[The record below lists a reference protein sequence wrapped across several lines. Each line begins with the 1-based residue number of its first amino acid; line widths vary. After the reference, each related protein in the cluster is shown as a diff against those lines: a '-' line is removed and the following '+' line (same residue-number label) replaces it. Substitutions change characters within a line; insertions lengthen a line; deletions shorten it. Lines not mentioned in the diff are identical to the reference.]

1 MLFVK
6 IIVGVNSELE
16 ERKRKQKH
24 IKIIVVWFDGLCPQR
39 NALNIYI
46 FAIVNYCVAM
56 NPLGL
61 YKETN
66 LRMVQVI
73 MCSTNTAVHVI

>member
-16 ERKRKQKH
+16 ERKRKQKR
-24 IKIIVVWFDGLCPQR
+24 IKIILVWFDGLCPQQ

-56 NPLGL
+56 NRLGL
-61 YKETN
+61 YKETK
-66 LRMVQVI
+66 LRKW
-73 MCSTNTAVHVI
+73 CKL

>member
-24 IKIIVVWFDGLCPQR
+24 IKIIVVWFDGLCPQQ

-56 NPLGL
+56 NPLDL
-61 YKETN
+61 YKQTN
-66 LRMVQVI
+66 LRKS
-73 MCSTNTAVHVI
+73 CKL